1 MIEKKQSNWISM
13 QSSVGF
19 HCQLFDSNSRFLS
32 RIKEE
37 EISDGFKFYTGECE
51 EVYQPTHPFSIDNTI
66 NFSDIN
72 QRLIQKQQLPIP
84 VPTFLPTFDIDEID
98 WAPNDHL
105 YKRGLKHLASLLLK
119 SFFKKRF
126 SVLGEVVEE
135 IESQLLCPN
144 SPSSSFV
151 YVALFREIQKS
162 KKI

>member
-1 MIEKKQSNWISM
+1 M

-32 RIKEE
+32 RVKEE
-37 EISDGFKFYTGECE
+37 QISDGFKFYTGECE
-51 EVYQPTHPFSIDNTI
+51 EAYQPTHPFSIDNTI

-72 QRLIQKQQLPIP
+72 QRLCQKQQLPIP
-84 VPTFLPTFDIDEID
+84 VPTFLPTFDMDEID

-135 IESQLLCPN
+135 IESHLLCQ
-144 SPSSSFV
+144 SGSGT
-151 YVALFREIQKS
+151 ALVDITLCREIQKS